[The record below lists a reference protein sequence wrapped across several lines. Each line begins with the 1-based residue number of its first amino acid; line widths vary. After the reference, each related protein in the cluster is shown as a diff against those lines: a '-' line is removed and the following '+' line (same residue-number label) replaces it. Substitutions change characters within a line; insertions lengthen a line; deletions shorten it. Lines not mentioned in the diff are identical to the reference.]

1 MLFTIFLASLISRA
15 SAAACTP
22 AADNCPKLS
31 DGLYCPVNDVTEHG
45 DINRDVAQIKTYLS
59 EDPVNYAAA
68 KEVYT
73 DGDHSSKGG
82 GVMRTLQAL
91 AQKDM
96 TGSSGAYTNP
106 WYSGSLALAGS
117 IDAIWHDHIMDCL
130 DNTGDCNGKSDSF
143 RTYIINK
150 CCIGIV
156 MGYTTYEMGAAVWK
170 AADGSLTDAGAAYAW
185 DEAAAFFVGNIEPA
199 LGDGVTGS
207 APGNLYS
214 PYEFAWK
221 RDTDFPS
228 GFQVHT
234 KSLPVFN
241 YGLKNIRDGNYNAN
255 NLAAAQTAIYKMIA
269 ITAIRSAVKYSY
281 KAAKGGSSNGFSDK
295 YLAEGW
301 AYWRVGSGYLAGLN
315 AAAKAKV
322 DEIDTLFDLSQTTLP
337 ASMPC
342 DVKTKVEALYA
353 HAGLSCALVG
363 DWKDASQAG
372 CPACSSSASGTII
385 SGDSTYVNMCKSG
398 SASAAVMSSLPK
410 AAATTFAAAVA
421 ATCDFA

>member
-1 MLFTIFLASLISRA
+1 MLFIVVLASLVGRV
-15 SAAACTP
+15 SAALCSP
-22 AADNCPKLS
+22 ADQCPKLS
-31 DGLYCPVNDVTEHG
+31 DDLYCPVNDVTEHG
-45 DINRDVAQIKTYLS
+45 DSNRDVKKIAEYLKES
-59 EDPVNYAAA
+59 PPNYAKA
-68 KEVYT
+68 KEVYQNGEFST
-73 DGDHSSKGG
+73 KGSG
-82 GVMRTLQAL
+82 MRTLQAL
-91 AQKDM
+91 AKKDM
-96 TGSSGAYTNP
+96 TVNGKYTNA
-106 WYSGSLALAGS
+106 WYSGSLVQAGS
-117 IDAIWHDHIMDCL
+117 IDAIWHNWVLGCL
-130 DNTGDCNGKSDSF
+130 DNTGFCNGKSDNF
-143 RTYIINK
+143 RKYIINK

-156 MGYTTYEMGAAVWK
+156 MGYATYETGAAVWK
-170 AADGSLTDAGAAYAW
+170 AADGSLSDAGAPYAW
-185 DEAAAFFVGNIEPA
+185 DEAAAFWVGNVAPA

-322 DEIDTLFDLSQTTLP
+322 DEIDTLFDLGQTTLP

-353 HAGLSCALVG
+353 HAGLSCTLVG
-363 DWKDASQAG
+363 DWKDASTAG
-372 CPACSSSASGTII
+372 CAACSSSASGTII

-410 AAATTFAAAVA
+410 AAATTFAAALA